1 VPSRRSSAP
10 YRAKLALGLQL
21 VEDRAL
27 SVKRVYTT
35 TKSDPLASR
44 VASGALQELIPISP
58 ACALARLVLQE
69 PSMKSSVPFR
79 KLLASDARVVPTAP
93 LSDLRPGMIVKSA
106 LTTRSIPKPAVLLSV
121 SARNVPKGSLHR
133 LALTPKTN
141 AQKNAPVALGPV
153 LGTYHVPHV
162 NPEHHLLPAPNLS
175 AIAGLAVRAPLPVQ
189 TAKPNATSAL
199 PEHGAHQ
206 QVKAA

>member
-1 VPSRRSSAP
+1 
-10 YRAKLALGLQL
+10 
-21 VEDRAL
+21 
-27 SVKRVYTT
+27 
-35 TKSDPLASR
+35 
-44 VASGALQELIPISP
+44 
-58 ACALARLVLQE
+58 
-69 PSMKSSVPFR
+69 MKSSAQCRNQHV
-79 KLLASDARVVPTAP
+79 LDAQLEHTIL
-93 LSDLRPGMIVKSA
+93 LSDPRQDMIVKSA